1 MTILLSIEGNIGSGK
16 STLVEKL
23 KEVFGKSPHVC
34 FLDEPVQIS
43 GKQLKTKTTKTYW
56 KNITKTPKNMRI
68 CVSNYGVYYPF
79 DSFEE
84 SINEF

>member
-34 FLDEPVQIS
+34 FLDEPVIS

-56 KNITKTPKNMRI
+56 KNITKPPKNMHLRFKLWRI
-68 CVSNYGVYYPF
+68 LPV
-79 DSFEE
+79 
-84 SINEF
+84 